1 MKKNDVRFFIDDKE
15 VSEET
20 FQEVPIDVEAS
31 TKIEDDY
38 YESYA
43 TGRGSDAWLKTEY
56 FL

>member
-38 YESYA
+38 YESYV
-43 TGRGSDAWLKTEY
+43 TGRGSDA
-56 FL
+56 

>member
-1 MKKNDVRFFIDDKE
+1 MKKNDVRFFIDDEE

-31 TKIEDDY
+31 AKIDQDY

-43 TGRGSDAWLKTEY
+43 KGRGSDA
-56 FL
+56 

>member
-31 TKIEDDY
+31 AKIDQDY

-43 TGRGSDAWLKTEY
+43 TGRGSDA
-56 FL
+56 